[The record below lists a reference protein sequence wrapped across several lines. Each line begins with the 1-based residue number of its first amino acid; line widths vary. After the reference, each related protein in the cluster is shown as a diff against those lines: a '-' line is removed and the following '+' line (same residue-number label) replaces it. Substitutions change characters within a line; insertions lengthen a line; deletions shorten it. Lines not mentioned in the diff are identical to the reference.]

1 MAIETDG
8 DRDGW
13 RLRRMAI
20 ETDVHCDAEENIE
33 GSREDVERRRRA
45 DGEVETETDGTDR
58 RRRRSGPWAWFRI
71 NWVVLERKDADKIAG

>member
-1 MAIETDG
+1 MAF
-8 DRDGW
+8 
-13 RLRRMAI
+13 

-45 DGEVETETDGTDR
+45 DGEVEKERMKKRTERNGRGNGRNGSKKTRG
-58 RRRRSGPWAWFRI
+58 GPWAWFRI